1 VPSSLT
7 VLAAGHLD
15 VLARSDPAAAGA
27 VPAGLLDAL
36 AQVPDP
42 RDPRGVRYDLVPIL
56 AVAVCATLAG
66 ARSYAAIAEWAGDAG
81 PDLRAGLGLPGAVPD
96 LVTIWRVLTA
106 VDPVA
111 LDRAAGS
118 WVSTQL
124 AARRVPGARVAL
136 AVDGKTLRGARAGD
150 NPAPHLLACLDQA
163 SGAVCAQVAVDGKT
177 NEITMFATLL
187 DQIPRLGGALVS
199 ADALHAQREHAT
211 YLRGRGAHYLLTE
224 GNQPGLHRQLRSLPW
239 KDVPA
244 GHVQAGRAHGRTEKR
259 TIKAVTVTAGL
270 AFPHAAQAIQ
280 ITRRTRRHGGRKWRT
295 ETSYAITSL
304 PACQAR
310 PAQLADWIRGHWKIE
325 NQLHWVRDVTFG
337 EDLSAARTGT
347 GPHVMATIRNL
358 VISILRLAGHTSIAR
373 ALRHTARNPARAFRL
388 LTEASNGQ

>member
-1 VPSSLT
+1 VSSSLT
-7 VLAAGHLD
+7 VAAGHLD
-15 VLARSDPAAAGA
+15 LLARSDLAVAAA
-27 VPAGLLDAL
+27 VPAGLPDAL

-42 RDPRGVRYDLVPIL
+42 RDPRGVRYDLVPVL
-56 AVAVCATLAG
+56 AMAVCATLAG
-66 ARSYAAIAEWAGDAG
+66 ARSYAAIAEWAADAG
-81 PDLRAGLGLPGAVPD
+81 PELRAGLGLPGAVPD

-111 LDRAAGS
+111 LDRDVGS
-118 WVSTQL
+118 WVSARL
-124 AARRVPGARVAL
+124 AARRVPGARVAF
-136 AVDGKTLRGARAGD
+136 AVDGKTLRGARTGD
-150 NPAPHLLACLDQA
+150 HPAPHLLACLDQV
-163 SGAVCAQVAVDGKT
+163 SGAVCAQVAMEGKT

-187 DQIPRLGGALVS
+187 DQIPGLDGALVS

-211 YLRGRGAHYLLTE
+211 YLHDRGAHYLLTVK
-224 GNQPGLHRQLRSLPW
+224 GNQPGLYRQLRSLPW

-244 GHVQAGRAHGRTEKR
+244 GHVQAGRAHGRIEKR
-259 TIKAVTVTAGL
+259 TIKVVTVTAGL
-270 AFPHAAQAIQ
+270 AFPHTAQAIQ
-280 ITRRTRRHGGRKWRT
+280 ITRRARRLNGRKWRA

-304 PACQAR
+304 PARQAR

-347 GPHVMATIRNL
+347 GPRVMATIRNL

-373 ALRHTARNPARAFRL
+373 ALRHTARNPTRAFRL
-388 LTEASNGQ
+388 LTEASNG